1 VRTFLVGLVCIVC
14 LAGCEREKRDL
25 RLDPPEAAQ
34 LDAIALMPNGIS
46 GAPPDVEVAMN
57 KPYET
62 NAYQLSQGK
71 RLYEWFNC
79 TGCHANGGGGA
90 GPAFLDGRW
99 RYGPD
104 VVSIVASIRDG
115 RPRGMPAFRD
125 KMTTEQIWQ
134 LGAYVQTIG
143 MYSGE
148 TAAPGRNDE
157 MESRPAESRGPAGAN
172 IPPSSR

>member
-1 VRTFLVGLVCIVC
+1 MRTFVVGLVCIVC

-25 RLDPPEAAQ
+25 RLDPPEAAA

-79 TGCHANGGGGA
+79 TGCHANGGAAQARRSWTAGGVMDPTSCRSSPRFA
-90 GPAFLDGRW
+90 TDAR
-99 RYGPD
+99 
-104 VVSIVASIRDG
+104 AAC
-115 RPRGMPAFRD
+115 RPFATR
-125 KMTTEQIWQ
+125 
-134 LGAYVQTIG
+134 
-143 MYSGE
+143 
-148 TAAPGRNDE
+148 
-157 MESRPAESRGPAGAN
+157 
-172 IPPSSR
+172 